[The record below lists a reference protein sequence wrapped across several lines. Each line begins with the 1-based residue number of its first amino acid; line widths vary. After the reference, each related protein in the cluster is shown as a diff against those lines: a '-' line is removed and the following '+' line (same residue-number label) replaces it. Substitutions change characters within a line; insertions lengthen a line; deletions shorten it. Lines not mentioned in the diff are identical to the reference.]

1 MSEFIQNR
9 EKRVKALLSF
19 SKGIING
26 EDGLMLINRHKEAL
40 ENITP
45 YDMIEMEDR
54 QIKAGIT
61 TVVIKQ
67 HIEKT
72 MNVIYSYLKKY
83 DWKKP
88 PKGHPLFYLMLEN
101 RELEKI
107 MDTIKKSLK
116 ENDFSNFKLQISNL
130 SQFENHYVRKENILF
145 PYLEKIWENYSPLK
159 VMWSLHDDIRKKWKE
174 IAEHIEADNDFTV
187 RIHKDVGELF
197 FLMFGMVF
205 KEELVVFPIA
215 SETVSDE
222 DWVDMQRQSAE
233 IGYSFIEKPDV
244 KFSIKPETAV
254 DKLVDLFFKVETGE
268 LSKSQLEIMLNTLPL
283 DITFVNENDEV
294 RYFSKPEDRFFPRSP
309 AIIGRKVQNCH
320 PPESVHVVE
329 KIVAAFKNGEKDS
342 AEFWFQMKGKFIYI
356 RYFAMRNEAG
366 EYRGTLE
373 VSQDITEIKKLEGT
387 QKLLDW

>member
-26 EDGLMLINRHKEAL
+26 EDGLMLVNRHKEAL

-61 TVVIKQ
+61 TVVIKR
-67 HIEKT
+67 HIEKI
-72 MNVIYSYLKKY
+72 MNVIYSYLKQY

-88 PKGHPLFYLMLEN
+88 QKGHPLFYLMLEN

-116 ENDFSNFKLQISNL
+116 ENDFSNFKLQISKL

-174 IAEHIEADNDFTV
+174 IAEHIEADNDFTA

-222 DWVDMQRQSAE
+222 DRVSKVLSEIAKIMPPDGMLVLGGAE
-233 IGYSFIEKPDV
+233 TVLGISE
-244 KFSIKPETAV
+244 
-254 DKLVDLFFKVETGE
+254 
-268 LSKSQLEIMLNTLPL
+268 
-283 DITFVNENDEV
+283 
-294 RYFSKPEDRFFPRSP
+294 RFTP
-309 AIIGRKVQNCH
+309 V
-320 PPESVHVVE
+320 
-329 KIVAAFKNGEKDS
+329 
-342 AEFWFQMKGKFIYI
+342 KGK
-356 RYFAMRNEAG
+356 
-366 EYRGTLE
+366 RGVYEL
-373 VSQDITEIKKLEGT
+373 VQ
-387 QKLLDW
+387 

>member
-26 EDGLMLINRHKEAL
+26 EDGLMLVNRHKEAL

-61 TVVIKQ
+61 TVVIKR
-67 HIEKT
+67 HIEKI
-72 MNVIYSYLKKY
+72 MNVIYSYLKQY

-88 PKGHPLFYLMLEN
+88 QKGHPLFYLMLEN

-116 ENDFSNFKLQISNL
+116 ENDFSNFKLQISKL

-174 IAEHIEADNDFTV
+174 IAEHIEADNDFTA

-197 FLMFGMVF
+197 FLMFGMIF

-222 DWVDMQRQSAE
+222 DWAGMQKQSAE

-244 KFSIKPETAV
+244 KFSIKPDIVA
-254 DKLVDLFFKVETGE
+254 DKLTDLFFKVETGE
-268 LSKSQLEIMLNTLPL
+268 LSKSQLEIMLDTLPL

-294 RYFSKPEDRFFPRSP
+294 RYFSNPKDRFFPRSP

-320 PPESVHVVE
+320 PPESVHIVE

-342 AEFWFQMKGKFIYI
+342 AEFWFQMMGKFIYI

-373 VSQDITEIKKLEGT
+373 VSQDITEIRKLDGS